1 MGMHMQGCRFVF
13 LLAAITGLL
22 ATSPAVANAE
32 RERAML
38 AALLQCDLIYA
49 SEPYA
54 SHIGARDL
62 ADLDRAHGA
71 LQSHLGRAFSER
83 EAQLLMA
90 RTVDESVRARLR
102 AGVSPAAA
110 VSGCRRVVA
119 GAINA
124 YGWTRT
130 WQAWIERN

>member
-1 MGMHMQGCRFVF
+1 MF
-13 LLAAITGLL
+13 LVAAVAAALAAG
-22 ATSPAVANAE
+22 PAAANAE
-32 RERAML
+32 RERVML
-38 AALLQCDLIYA
+38 AALLRCDLTYA

-54 SHIGARDL
+54 SHVGARDL

-71 LQSHLGRAFSER
+71 LQAHLARAFSER

-90 RTVDESVRARLR
+90 RTVDERAW
-102 AGVSPAAA
+102 AGPRTDVSPSAA
-110 VSGCRRVVA
+110 VGACRRVVA

-124 YGWTRT
+124 YSWSRT

>member
-1 MGMHMQGCRFVF
+1 MRWRRLLF
-13 LLAAITGLL
+13 LLAAVAGAL
-22 ATSPAVANAE
+22 AASPAAANAE
-32 RERAML
+32 RERVML
-38 AALLQCDLIYA
+38 AALLRCDLTYA

-54 SHIGARDL
+54 SHVGARDL

-71 LQSHLGRAFSER
+71 LQAHLTRAFSER

-90 RTVDESVRARLR
+90 RTVDERAWARPR
-102 AGVSPAAA
+102 THVSPSAA
-110 VSGCRRVVA
+110 VSACRRVVA

-124 YGWTRT
+124 YSWSRT